1 VSASNRPAND
11 LVNRGFIVNRPSA
24 NVSRRGGRTFIVT
37 GLQRSGTT
45 LVASV
50 LRQVG
55 IFMGKEINDLVH
67 EDEAIAKILTAR
79 DLDALTPLIRERDA
93 TYGTWGF
100 KFPMLCRPLGLDD
113 LARFSDPHVIVPFRD
128 PVSVAVR
135 KSLSEYQPPMRA
147 LRTAMDDQAA
157 MVAFVERLQ
166 CPTLLLSYE
175 KSLVFPGDFIDAIL
189 NFCDLPRSDAL
200 RERLIGLIEP
210 NRRDYIAQVRLQYRG
225 VIDGV
230 TGGRLYGW
238 CCLTAVAEPVALDLL
253 VDGQPVL
260 AFLADVFRQDLLDA
274 GFGTGHHG
282 FSIDLASL
290 GLRPDSVIRI
300 RVAAQGIELDNSGH
314 RLDAYGG

>member
-11 LVNRGFIVNRPSA
+11 LVNRGFIVNRPRAS
-24 NVSRRGGRTFIVT
+24 VSGRGGRTFIVT

-50 LRQVG
+50 LRRVG

-67 EDEAIAKILTAR
+67 EDEAIAKILMAR
-79 DLDALTPLIRERDA
+79 NLDALTPLIRERDA

-100 KFPMLCRPLGLDD
+100 KFPMLCRALRPDD
-113 LARFSDPHVIVPFRD
+113 LARFRDPHIIVPFRD

-135 KSLSEYQPPMRA
+135 KSLSEYQQPMRA
-147 LRTAMDDQAA
+147 LRTAMDDQVA
-157 MVAFVERLQ
+157 MVAFVEQIQ

-175 KSLVFPGDFIDAIL
+175 KSLVFPRECIDAIL
-189 NFCDLPRSDAL
+189 NFCGLPRSDAL
-200 RERLIGLIEP
+200 CESLIGLIEP
-210 NRRDYIAQVRLQYRG
+210 NRQDYIAQVRLHYGG

-230 TGGRLYGW
+230 TGGCLYGW

-253 VDGQPVL
+253 VDDQPVL
-260 AFLADVFRQDLLDA
+260 AFMADVFRQDLLDA

-282 FSIDLASL
+282 FSIDVARLA
-290 GLRPDSVIRI
+290 LRPDSVIRI
-300 RVAAQGIELDNSGH
+300 RVAAQGIELDNSGR
-314 RLDAYGG
+314 RLDVYGG